1 MRGIK
6 HLREDGSRRL
16 EAMKY
21 VENSKKVFLETGTR
35 FPREIIW
42 AIGAVKLAA
51 AQSNVSLGL
60 LDGATGRAVQ
70 RKAKEVMRGVH
81 DARFVVDVFQTG
93 SATGLNMNANEL
105 IAELASAELRKKV
118 HPNDDV
124 NMSQSSNDVGPT
136 VVRVAAVRATEA
148 ELLPAIGGIARS
160 LRGLSRR
167 TSGSFKAGRTHL
179 RDALPVTM
187 GQEFGAYADAFA
199 RDARL
204 ASESEKYLLELPIG
218 GTAVGTGLNAD
229 PRFGAL
235 VAKGIAKATKLRF
248 VPAKDKFR
256 ATRMLT
262 DVANLSGVMR
272 TISLDMYRLCQD
284 LRLMFSGPVTG
295 IGEIDIPTQ
304 GEVAGSSIMPG
315 KTNPVT
321 VESAML
327 ASAEVLGLDA
337 ANQFAASL
345 GEFELAMGVPLIGY
359 NVVAEIKLLS
369 EALEKL
375 ASVVIDHVVPLKE
388 RGRMQAESSPALI
401 TVISPKIGYD
411 KAAILGKRL
420 AQGVPIR
427 RALRELGY
435 GEKQIDAILDLN
447 RLVRPGIPSKDIQ
460 SK

>member
-1 MRGIK
+1 
-6 HLREDGSRRL
+6 
-16 EAMKY
+16 MKY
-21 VENSKKVFLETGTR
+21 VEHSKRVFLETGTR

-42 AIGAVKLAA
+42 SIGAVKLAA

-60 LDGATGRAVQ
+60 LDGATGRAIQ
-70 RKAKEVMRGVH
+70 KKAKEVMKGIH
-81 DARFVVDVFQTG
+81 DAKITVDVFQTG

-105 IAELASAELRKKV
+105 IAELASSELRRKV
-118 HPNDDV
+118 HPNDHV

-148 ELLPAIGGIARS
+148 ELLPAIGGMVKS
-160 LRGLSRR
+160 LRKLSRR
-167 TSGSFKAGRTHL
+167 TSGSFKSGRTHL

-187 GQEFGAYADAFA
+187 GQEFGAYADVFA
-199 RDARL
+199 RDRRMV
-204 ASESEKYLLELPIG
+204 SESAKYLLELPIG
-218 GTAVGTGLNAD
+218 GTAVGTGLNAE

-235 VAKGIAKATKLRF
+235 VAKGIAKATGLRF
-248 VPAKDKFR
+248 VTAKDKFR
-256 ATRMLT
+256 ATRLLT
-262 DVANLSGVMR
+262 DVSNLSGVLR

-284 LRLMFSGPVTG
+284 LRLMFSGPFTG

-327 ASAEVLGLDA
+327 ASAEVMGLDA

-345 GEFELAMGVPLIGY
+345 GEFELAMGVPLLGY
-359 NVVAEIKLLS
+359 NIVSQVRLLS
-369 EALEKL
+369 EALGKL

-388 RGRMQAESSPALI
+388 RGRMLAESSPALI

-411 KAAILGKRL
+411 KAATLGKRL
-420 AQGVPIR
+420 ALGVPIR
-427 RALRELGY
+427 TALMELGY
-435 GEKQIDAILDLN
+435 GEKEISAILDLN
-447 RLVRPGIPSKDIQ
+447 RLVRPGIPSKDVRI
-460 SK
+460 K